1 MELRSTKTVI
11 AVVVDVVVVAADF
24 CFREPKTRPAV
35 VGPLPQQNYRPT
47 TTTTANQEYCRAAAA
62 AAIAHSSFF

>member
-11 AVVVDVVVVAADF
+11 AVVVDVVVVAAGF

-35 VGPLPQQNYRPT
+35 VGPLPQENYHP

-62 AAIAHSSFF
+62 AIAHSSFF